1 MDQPETSTK
10 ETASAIITLDKNV
23 QSSSTL
29 KNKQKVKLKK
39 IDLTT
44 RPGDILD
51 TFQNR
56 NLAPADWE
64 NLADQ
69 LLKRGIQKV
78 ADKLRGQ
85 SQPSAEREEKF
96 EPPQGAS
103 DDSRIEDAGVRR
115 SSRQTKSKE
124 PKRFGDPVKHSI
136 KEVLDE
142 LTGGAL
148 LKAALQEYQRR
159 LTEFK
164 ERNDRPTVSKLR
176 LLEKRLFRR
185 KFGYA
190 TLDKEVDWNPSWRI
204 DLDKN

>member
-1 MDQPETSTK
+1 MTSRPE
-10 ETASAIITLDKNV
+10 
-23 QSSSTL
+23 
-29 KNKQKVKLKK
+29 
-39 IDLTT
+39 
-44 RPGDILD
+44 DILD

-69 LLKRGIQKV
+69 LLKRGVQKF
-78 ADKLRGQ
+78 ADELRKQ
-85 SQPSAEREEKF
+85 SQPAVERDENF
-96 EPPQGAS
+96 EPPSGAS
-103 DDSRIEDAGVRR
+103 DDCSVEEAGVRR

-136 KEVLDE
+136 KEVSEE

-148 LKAALQEYQRR
+148 LKAALQEYRRR

-164 ERNDRPTVSKLR
+164 ERGDRPMESKLG
-176 LLEKRLFRR
+176 LLERHLFRR

-190 TLDKEVDWNPSWRI
+190 TLDKGVDWNPSWRI
-204 DLDKN
+204 DLEEI